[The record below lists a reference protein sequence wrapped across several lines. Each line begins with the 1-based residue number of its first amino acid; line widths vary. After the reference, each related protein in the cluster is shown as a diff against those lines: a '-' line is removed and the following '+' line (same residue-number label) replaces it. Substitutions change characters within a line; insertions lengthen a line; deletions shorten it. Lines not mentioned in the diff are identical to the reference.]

1 MEAMDPEAIV
11 EEKRGTVFV
20 SAVTL
25 SGVVELESKGVLDA
39 NVEEETLTL
48 RAEKG
53 GSYVEANGR
62 YLYVKNTVKT
72 IDGKTIRSADDVRQ
86 ALNHSA
92 GRIRL
97 EYQRNGKTQTLDVTP
112 AITEN
117 GPKLGVFLKQGIT
130 GIGTVTWYDPQ
141 TQAFGSLGHGVC
153 GNDGQPLQLVS
164 GTAYRAHVV
173 SVKQGKCGEP
183 GQLRGAV
190 TDGQSVG
197 VLHKNTG
204 RGLFGTSHTPPV
216 GQALEVATRDQIHT
230 GPATILSTVAEES
243 VREYSVEI
251 LKIYPKTKTGDRNM
265 LLKVTDP
272 ALLAATGGIVQGM
285 SGSPI
290 IQDGKLIGAV
300 THVLVNDPT
309 TGYGIFIENM
319 LDAAA

>member
-1 MEAMDPEAIV
+1 MRKTVIRFCAMLLCICVCCVTANGAQYLIPGGQVIGLELSD
-11 EEKRGTVFV
+11 G
-20 SAVTL
+20 AVTVAAFDDTLGTAAKNAGLREGDRIL
-25 SGVVELESKGVLDA
+25 S
-39 NVEEETLTL
+39 
-48 RAEKG
+48 
-53 GSYVEANGR
+53 
-62 YLYVKNTVKT
+62 

-97 EYQRNGKTQTLDVTP
+97 EYQRNGKTQTLDLTP

-141 TQAFGSLGHGVC
+141 TQTFGSLGHGVC

-251 LKIYPKTKTGDRNM
+251 LKIYPNTKTGDRNM

-272 ALLAATGGIVQGM
+272 TLLEATGGIVQGM

-290 IQDGKLIGAV
+290 IQDGKLVGAV

-309 TGYGIFIENM
+309 RGYGIYIENM
-319 LDAAA
+319 LEAAS